1 MREKLKLYYRC
12 RFTQLSPLR
21 LSGGKNDRTDN
32 DLMLDSRGLP
42 MIPGSALAG
51 VLRGRLTREEANLL
65 FGRDTVGDAMTESA
79 VLVGDAAL
87 PADAKVRFTHR
98 DGVGLDK
105 HKVAVKGAKYDFETA
120 ECTAPYTAVIEWSGW
135 SDDPALPLLDDLL
148 AGATAEGLAFG
159 GRTTRG
165 YGRMTAEV
173 CKKVFRFPTDLD
185 AWLAFDP
192 DAADAFADADAVA
205 GHETVPQENVLCAE
219 LRMTGSF
226 IVRRYTSDVAVDE
239 DKSGPDYCALE
250 NGNGRPVLPGTGWA
264 GAFRHHMRAMLD
276 EMGGTAQQKADVNAL
291 FGYSD
296 DGVLKK
302 RSALAFDETEIS
314 GGQAYTLTRNALD
327 RFTAGAASKALLYI
341 LRAARRAGNA
351 DDPAAQGR
359 TGCIPAAAARR
370 STA

>member
-79 VLVGDAAL
+79 VLVGEAAL

-135 SDDPALPLLDDLL
+135 SDDPALPLHSI
-148 AGATAEGLAFG
+148 TA
-159 GRTTRG
+159 
-165 YGRMTAEV
+165 V
-173 CKKVFRFPTDLD
+173 
-185 AWLAFDP
+185 
-192 DAADAFADADAVA
+192 
-205 GHETVPQENVLCAE
+205 
-219 LRMTGSF
+219 
-226 IVRRYTSDVAVDE
+226 
-239 DKSGPDYCALE
+239 
-250 NGNGRPVLPGTGWA
+250 
-264 GAFRHHMRAMLD
+264 
-276 EMGGTAQQKADVNAL
+276 
-291 FGYSD
+291 
-296 DGVLKK
+296 
-302 RSALAFDETEIS
+302 
-314 GGQAYTLTRNALD
+314 
-327 RFTAGAASKALLYI
+327 
-341 LRAARRAGNA
+341 
-351 DDPAAQGR
+351 
-359 TGCIPAAAARR
+359 
-370 STA
+370 

>member
-87 PADAKVRFTHR
+87 PTDAKVRFTHR
-98 DGVGLDK
+98 DGVGLDE
-105 HKVAVKGAKYDFETA
+105 HKVAVPKAKYDFETA
-120 ECTAPYTAVIEWSGW
+120 ECSAPYTAVIEWSGW

-148 AGATAEGLAFG
+148 AGAAADGLAFG

-165 YGRMTAEV
+165 YGRMAAEIH
-173 CKKVFRFPTDLD
+173 KKAFHFPADLD

-205 GHETVPQENVLCAE
+205 GRETVPQENVLCAE

-264 GAFRHHMRAMLD
+264 GAFRR
-276 EMGGTAQQKADVNAL
+276 
-291 FGYSD
+291 
-296 DGVLKK
+296 
-302 RSALAFDETEIS
+302 
-314 GGQAYTLTRNALD
+314 
-327 RFTAGAASKALLYI
+327 
-341 LRAARRAGNA
+341 
-351 DDPAAQGR
+351 
-359 TGCIPAAAARR
+359 
-370 STA
+370 

>member
-148 AGATAEGLAFG
+148 AGAAADGLAFG

-165 YGRMTAEV
+165 YGRMAAEIHKR
-173 CKKVFRFPTDLD
+173 CFTSRLIWTPGWPLTPTPRTL
-185 AWLAFDP
+185 
-192 DAADAFADADAVA
+192 
-205 GHETVPQENVLCAE
+205 
-219 LRMTGSF
+219 
-226 IVRRYTSDVAVDE
+226 
-239 DKSGPDYCALE
+239 
-250 NGNGRPVLPGTGWA
+250 LP
-264 GAFRHHMRAMLD
+264 
-276 EMGGTAQQKADVNAL
+276 
-291 FGYSD
+291 
-296 DGVLKK
+296 
-302 RSALAFDETEIS
+302 
-314 GGQAYTLTRNALD
+314 TR
-327 RFTAGAASKALLYI
+327 T
-341 LRAARRAGNA
+341 
-351 DDPAAQGR
+351 P
-359 TGCIPAAAARR
+359 
-370 STA
+370 

>member
-148 AGATAEGLAFG
+148 AGATA
-159 GRTTRG
+159 
-165 YGRMTAEV
+165 V
-173 CKKVFRFPTDLD
+173 
-185 AWLAFDP
+185 
-192 DAADAFADADAVA
+192 
-205 GHETVPQENVLCAE
+205 
-219 LRMTGSF
+219 
-226 IVRRYTSDVAVDE
+226 
-239 DKSGPDYCALE
+239 
-250 NGNGRPVLPGTGWA
+250 
-264 GAFRHHMRAMLD
+264 
-276 EMGGTAQQKADVNAL
+276 
-291 FGYSD
+291 
-296 DGVLKK
+296 GV
-302 RSALAFDETEIS
+302 
-314 GGQAYTLTRNALD
+314 
-327 RFTAGAASKALLYI
+327 GAANLVEPCACRKIIQDL
-341 LRAARRAGNA
+341 
-351 DDPAAQGR
+351 PAAMERYGIQQLTDIIG
-359 TGCIPAAAARR
+359 GAHHG
-370 STA
+370 